1 MKTAVASGL
10 LVLVSAAGLADL
22 FLIPPNLRYSHS
34 FQEMARLARLESAK
48 AGPGKQ

>member
-1 MKTAVASGL
+1 ML
-10 LVLVSAAGLADL
+10 NEIVLRHGLADL
-22 FLIPPNLRYSHS
+22 FLIPPNLRYSRR